1 MKLKREWV
9 VRVVKI
15 LLVIEIAWLVLA
27 NLFLSTGLAPW
38 AINRKPEKRTI
49 TWEHAWTLWPAC
61 VYLRGLERAE
71 SWVSRRG
78 KPIDPSESSAAGEA
92 PAEPE
97 AVAEDEP
104 VRETTGR

>member
-38 AINRKPEKRTI
+38 AINRKP
-49 TWEHAWTLWPAC
+49 
-61 VYLRGLERAE
+61 
-71 SWVSRRG
+71 
-78 KPIDPSESSAAGEA
+78 
-92 PAEPE
+92 
-97 AVAEDEP
+97 
-104 VRETTGR
+104 